1 MEFAVMTLAGA
12 FATVI
17 IIVALRIDHAEW
29 WANRRRKHGTDKDA
43 A

>member
-1 MEFAVMTLAGA
+1 MEFAVMTMAGA

-17 IIVALRIDHAEW
+17 IIVALRIDHVEW
-29 WANRRRKHGTDKDA
+29 LESRRKKNGTDNKA